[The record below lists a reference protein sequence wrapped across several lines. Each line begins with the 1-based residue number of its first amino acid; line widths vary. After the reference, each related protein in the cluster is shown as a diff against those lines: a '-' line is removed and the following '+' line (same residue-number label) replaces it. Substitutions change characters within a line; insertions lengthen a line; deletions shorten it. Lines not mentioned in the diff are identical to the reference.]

1 MKKRRGK
8 TLRGF
13 AATPDR
19 RGVIKQAAS
28 DLQRGLQDTDCRA
41 FRRPRPS
48 RSGGR

>member
-13 AATPDR
+13 AAKRDL

-28 DLQRGLQDTDCRA
+28 DLQRGLEDTDCRGA
-41 FRRPRPS
+41 AARKAKRR
-48 RSGGR
+48 